1 MKHKISFTPLYQQVK
16 SDLLNRIVKGEW
28 TPGSFLPNEF
38 ALAEQY
44 GVSQG
49 TLRKALNE
57 LTTEKHVTRYQG
69 KGTAVTVFDENS
81 ALFPFFQLTDRDGK
95 RVIPTS
101 YIIDTQIIPA
111 SKKIAQILQIDE
123 NTEIVRT
130 ERLRLLDGEVCLNE
144 TIYIA
149 KHILP
154 QSALTNL
161 EFPHTLYE
169 FYQENGIR
177 VLRVTETI
185 EAALPTPE
193 DIKRLNI
200 KKNHPILIFCRTTF
214 GSHDVPIEYRE
225 SHLNSANHIY
235 WSDMP

>member
-1 MKHKISFTPLYQQVK
+1 MNHTISFTPLYQQVK
-16 SDLLNRIVKGEW
+16 SDLLGRISRGEW
-28 TPGSFLPNEF
+28 SPGSFLPNEF

-57 LTTEKHVTRYQG
+57 LTAEKHVTRYQG

-81 ALFPFFQLTDRDGK
+81 SLFPFFQLADRKGK

-101 YIIDTQIIPA
+101 YIIDTQIVPA
-111 SKKIAQILQIDE
+111 TDKIAQILQLEPETD
-123 NTEIVRT
+123 IVRT

-149 KHILP
+149 IHILP
-154 QSALTNL
+154 QVAINKL

-169 FYQENGIR
+169 YYQENGIR

-200 KKNHPILIFCRTTF
+200 KKNHPILRFCRTTF

-225 SHLNSANHIY
+225 SHLNSENHLY
-235 WSDMP
+235 WSEMP